1 MTTALQLTA
10 LLLASVSAARSVMW
24 LTSYAASTADTA
36 LAAASALGLTA
47 AMYLLA
53 AQHHCNQASR
63 AVIAGLFILSMF
75 ATFDWAESGYRTV
88 TTAATT
94 QADINTE
101 LRNLLADAKSITATQ
116 ASNAGA
122 LSSIGHNTRS
132 DRITDDAARMIDT
145 RRSLINDLQRNSAIN
160 ADKTHTGTSADL
172 LGNGRLVLWLLL
184 ATLLDAAGILCMRN
198 ARSNQSQQAT
208 EPADPLLE
216 QIAGEIAEG
225 IHGERPAVI
234 RVAEQHNKTP
244 DRIRQVF
251 AQLIQRGELT
261 RDGARYVRAGA

>member
-53 AQHHCNQASR
+53 AQHQCSQASR

-94 QADINTE
+94 QTDISTE
-101 LRNLLADAKSITATQ
+101 LRSLLTDAKSVTATQ
-116 ASNAGA
+116 ANNADA

-145 RRSLINDLQRNSAIN
+145 RRSLINDLQRTTTG
-160 ADKTHTGTSADL
+160 KPHTGTSADL
-172 LGNGRLVLWLLL
+172 LGNGRLILWLLL
-184 ATLLDAAGILCMRN
+184 ATLLDAAGILCMRTAKN
-198 ARSNQSQQAT
+198 QQAQAPA
-208 EPADPLLE
+208 EPTDPLLE
-216 QIAGEIAEG
+216 QIATEIADG
-225 IHGERPAVI
+225 LHGDRPAVI

-251 AQLIQRGELT
+251 AQLIQSGDLT
-261 RDGARYVRAGA
+261 RDGARYVRTGASA

>member
-24 LTSYAASTADTA
+24 LTSYATSAADTA

-53 AQHHCNQASR
+53 AQRQCSQVSR

-94 QADINTE
+94 QHDISTE
-101 LRNLLADAKSITATQ
+101 LQSLLNDAHNVTATQ
-116 ASNAGA
+116 AANADA
-122 LSSIGHNTRS
+122 LASIGHNSKS

-145 RRSLINDLQRNSAIN
+145 RRSIINDLKKSHANT
-160 ADKTHTGTSADL
+160 THTGTSADL
-172 LGNGRLVLWLLL
+172 LGNGRLILWLLL
-184 ATLLDAAGILCMRN
+184 ATLLDAAGILCMRTAN
-198 ARSNQSQQAT
+198 AKQAQT
-208 EPADPLLE
+208 TAEPSDPLAD
-216 QIAGEIAEG
+216 QIASEIADG
-225 IHGERPAVI
+225 IHGEQPAVI
-234 RVAEQHNKTP
+234 RVAEHHKQNP

-251 AQLIQRGELT
+251 AQLIERGQLT
-261 RDGARYVRAGA
+261 RAGVRYQRTGV